1 MTPEIDV
8 LDSTLVARLQGEL
21 DMQVTDALRS
31 ALDQALNASGA
42 KNMLF
47 DLRLVSFIDSS
58 GLGVILGRYRR
69 IADKGGRLAFV
80 NVEPPVRRVL
90 ELSGV
95 LRISTEFQDEQQAI
109 ADLAQGG
116 LA

>member
-1 MTPEIDV
+1 
-8 LDSTLVARLQGEL
+8 ARLQGEL
-21 DMQVTDALRS
+21 DMKVTDSMRS
-31 ALDQALNASGA
+31 ALDQALDTSGA
-42 KNMLF
+42 KHLLF
-47 DLRLVSFIDSS
+47 DLRQVSFIDSS

-69 IADKGGRLAFV
+69 IVDKGGRLGFV

-95 LRISTEFQDEQQAI
+95 LRISTEFQDEHQAV
-109 ADLAQGG
+109 AELARGG